1 MQQLAPYFGYA
12 ASLLLAISLVVTNSL
27 RFRWLNT
34 FGCIF
39 FIIYGILL
47 NAFPILLTNTI
58 LFFINFFY
66 LIKIYRQK
74 EDFDL
79 VEFKSEEK
87 LFQKFLSFYK
97 ADINAYFPDFTIEQT
112 NSNLNFMVLRDLVI
126 ANIFSA
132 NIDADGTA
140 EVAINFT
147 SKKYRDF
154 KTGTYI
160 FEKEKDFL
168 ISKGIKRLVYKTV
181 SNKSHEHFLKVMGFV
196 KEQVGD
202 QVCYTK
208 PLLSSP
214 PAGRREM

>member
-47 NAFPILLTNTI
+47 HAFPVLLTNTI
-58 LFFINFFY
+58 LFVINFIY
-66 LIKIYRQK
+66 LIKIYRQN
-74 EDFDL
+74 ESFDL
-79 VEFKSEEK
+79 VEFKSEEQ
-87 LFQKFLSFYK
+87 LFQKFVSFYNT
-97 ADINAYFPDFTIEQT
+97 DIEAYFPGFTPEQT
-112 NSNLNFMVLRDLVI
+112 EGNLNFMVLRDLVI

-132 NIDADGTA
+132 KINADGTA
-140 EVAINFT
+140 EVVINFT

-154 KTGTYI
+154 KNGTYI
-160 FEKEKDFL
+160 FEKEKGFL
-168 ISKGIKRLVYKTV
+168 ISKGIQRLVYKTV
-181 SNKSHEHFLKVMGFV
+181 FNKSHEHFLKVSGFV
-196 KEQVGD
+196 KEKVGD
-202 QVCYTK
+202 QVCYIR

-214 PAGRREM
+214 KGREK